1 MSKVLALVDDLMFQ
15 SKILET
21 ARHTGAAVKIVGTAD
36 ALFEQAQAESPAL
49 VLVDL
54 NARAASLE
62 AVERLRAAGNA
73 VPVIGFLSH
82 VQADLAERA
91 RAAGCSEVM
100 PRSKFTQQLAA
111 ILTRAK
117 SLAKQA

>member
-1 MSKVLALVDDLMFQ
+1 MGRVLALVDDLMFQ

-21 ARHTGAAVKIVGTAD
+21 ARHTGAEVKIFGTAD
-36 ALFEQAQAESPAL
+36 ALLAEVQAESPAL
-49 VLVDL
+49 VLADL
-54 NARAASLE
+54 NARAAPLE
-62 AVERLRAAGNA
+62 AIERLRAAGSV
-73 VPVIGFLSH
+73 VPVIGFYSH

-91 RAAGCSEVM
+91 RASGCSEVM

-111 ILTRAK
+111 ILTRAN

>member
-21 ARHTGAAVKIVGTAD
+21 ARHTGAEVKIVGTAD
-36 ALFEQAQAESPAL
+36 ALLAEAQAESPAL

-54 NARAASLE
+54 NARAAPME
-62 AVERLRAAGNA
+62 AIERLRAAGST
-73 VPVIGFLSH
+73 VPVVGFLSH

-111 ILTRAK
+111 VLTRAN
-117 SLAKQA
+117 SSAQQA